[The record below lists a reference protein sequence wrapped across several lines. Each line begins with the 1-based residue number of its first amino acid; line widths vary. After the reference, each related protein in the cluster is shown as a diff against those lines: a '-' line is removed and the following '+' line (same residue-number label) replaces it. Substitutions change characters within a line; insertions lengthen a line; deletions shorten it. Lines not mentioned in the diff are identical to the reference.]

1 MQMIT
6 ANDIEASENKRK
18 YDEQCKK
25 VLSNKY
31 ILANI
36 LKYTVEEVEN
46 KSIKEIVSLIDGE
59 PEVGIKGVL
68 ECTDKIIGENTEDTS
83 VSEGTLYY
91 DIRFS
96 VRLGETETIKILF
109 DIEAQKK
116 YNPGYHIVTRGIVYG
131 ARMISS
137 QIGTEFDLKH
147 YDNVKKVY
155 SIWICFDASK
165 RIGNAIS
172 RYAIQKEDILL
183 GIPNQKQAY
192 DKLTV
197 IEICLDEEK
206 ESEHKLVRM
215 LNTLFS
221 DKKNSKE
228 IKDFLEN
235 DYEVPMNDNYGKEIE
250 LMCNLSGRVEEK
262 GIKKGFAQGIEQG
275 IEQGKGEGKAI
286 QFIDTVE
293 KLKESLSIPLEE
305 VLRLMGKTMEDYV
318 NAQKLLK

>member
-1 MQMIT
+1 MDMQTMI

-36 LKYTVEEVEN
+36 LKYTVEEVQD
-46 KSIKEIVSLIDGE
+46 KTIKEIVAAIDGE
-59 PEVGIKGVL
+59 PEVGTKGVL
-68 ECTDKIIGENTEDTS
+68 ECTDKITGENTEDSS

-96 VRLGETETIKILF
+96 IRLGETETIKILF
-109 DIEAQKK
+109 DIEAQKD
-116 YNPGYHIVTRGIVYG
+116 YTPGYHIVTRGIVYG

-147 YDNVKKVY
+147 YNDAKKIY
-155 SIWICFDASK
+155 SIWICFDATK
-165 RIGNAIS
+165 KIGNAIS
-172 RYAIQKEDILL
+172 RYAIQKEDILP
-183 GIPNQKQAY
+183 GIPNRKQAY

-197 IEICLDEEK
+197 IEICLNEEK
-206 ESEHKLVRM
+206 ESHHELIRM

-221 DKKNSKE
+221 DRKSSEE
-228 IKDFLEN
+228 IKDMLSSE
-235 DYEVPMNDNYGKEIE
+235 YEIPMNTAYGKEIE
-250 LMCNLSGRVEEK
+250 LMCNLSGRIEEK
-262 GIKKGFAQGIEQG
+262 GL
-275 IEQGKGEGKAI
+275 EQGKAME
-286 QFIDTVE
+286 FISTIE

-305 VLRLMGKTMEDYV
+305 ALHILGKTMQDYV

>member
-1 MQMIT
+1 MQTMI

-36 LKYTVEEVEN
+36 LKYTVEEVQD
-46 KSIKEIVSLIDGE
+46 KTIQEIVSSIDGE
-59 PEVGIKGVL
+59 PEVGTKGVL
-68 ECTDKIIGENTEDTS
+68 ECTDKIIGENTEDSS

-96 VRLGETETIKILF
+96 IRLGETETIKILF
-109 DIEAQKK
+109 DIEAQKD
-116 YNPGYHIVTRGIVYG
+116 YTPGYHIVTRGIVYG

-147 YDNVKKVY
+147 YNDAKKIY
-155 SIWICFDASK
+155 SIWICFDVSK
-165 RIGNAIS
+165 KIGNAIS
-172 RYAIQKEDILL
+172 RYAIQKEDILP
-183 GIPNQKQAY
+183 GIPNRKQAY

-197 IEICLDEEK
+197 IEICLNEEK
-206 ESEHKLVRM
+206 ESHHELIRM

-221 DKKNSKE
+221 YRKTSEE
-228 IKDFLEN
+228 IKDMLSNE
-235 DYEVPMNDNYGKEIE
+235 YEIPMNTAYGKEIE
-250 LMCNLSGRVEEK
+250 LMCNLSGRIEEK
-262 GIKKGFAQGIEQG
+262 GL
-275 IEQGKGEGKAI
+275 EQGKAME
-286 QFIDTVE
+286 FISTIE
-293 KLKESLSIPLEE
+293 KLKESLSVPLEE
-305 VLRLMGKTMEDYV
+305 ALRILGKTMQDYV

>member
-1 MQMIT
+1 MQTMI

-36 LKYTVEEVEN
+36 LKYTVEEVQD
-46 KSIKEIVSLIDGE
+46 KTIKEIVAAIDGE
-59 PEVGIKGVL
+59 PEVGTKGVL
-68 ECTDKIIGENTEDTS
+68 ECTDKITGENTEDSS

-96 VRLGETETIKILF
+96 IRLGETETIKILF
-109 DIEAQKK
+109 DIEAQKD
-116 YNPGYHIVTRGIVYG
+116 YTPGYHIVTRGIVYG

-147 YDNVKKVY
+147 YNDAKKIY
-155 SIWICFDASK
+155 SIWICFDATK
-165 RIGNAIS
+165 KIGNAIS
-172 RYAIQKEDILL
+172 RYAIQKEDILP
-183 GIPNQKQAY
+183 GIPNRKQAY

-197 IEICLDEEK
+197 IEICLNEEK
-206 ESEHKLVRM
+206 ESHHELIRM

-221 DKKNSKE
+221 DRKSSEE
-228 IKDFLEN
+228 IKDMLSSE
-235 DYEVPMNDNYGKEIE
+235 YEIPMNTAYGKEIE
-250 LMCNLSGRVEEK
+250 LMCNLSGRIEEK
-262 GIKKGFAQGIEQG
+262 GL
-275 IEQGKGEGKAI
+275 EQGKAME
-286 QFIDTVE
+286 FISTIE
-293 KLKESLSIPLEE
+293 KLKESLSVSLEE
-305 VLRLMGKTMEDYV
+305 ALHILGKTMQDYM

>member
-1 MQMIT
+1 MQTMT

-36 LKYTVEEVEN
+36 LKYTVEEVKGRTIE
-46 KSIKEIVSLIDGE
+46 EIADAIDGE
-59 PEVGIKGVL
+59 PEVGTKGVL
-68 ECTDKIIGENTEDTS
+68 ERTDKITGENTEDSS

-96 VRLGETETIKILF
+96 VRLGEKEYIKILF
-109 DIEAQKK
+109 DVEAQKD
-116 YNPGYHIVTRGIVYG
+116 YMPGYHIVTRGIVYG

-147 YDNVKKVY
+147 YDGVKKVY
-155 SIWICFDASK
+155 SIWICFDVSK
-165 RIGNAIS
+165 KIGNAIS
-172 RYAIQKEDILL
+172 RYAIQKEDIL
-183 GIPNQKQAY
+183 GEIPNPKEAY

-197 IEICLDEEK
+197 IEVCLNEEK
-206 ESEHKLVRM
+206 ESEHELIRM

-221 DKKNSKE
+221 DTKSSNE
-228 IKDFLEN
+228 IKDILEN
-235 DYEVPMNDNYGKEIE
+235 EYEVPMNRDYGKEIE
-250 LMCNLSGRVEEK
+250 LMCNLSGRIEEK
-262 GIKKGFAQGIEQG
+262 GLEKGLTQG
-275 IEQGKGEGKAI
+275 IEQGKAI
-286 QFIDTVE
+286 EFINAIE
-293 KLKESLSIPLEE
+293 KLKETLSVPLEE
-305 VLRLMGKTMEDYV
+305 ALSVLGKTMQDYT

>member
-1 MQMIT
+1 MQTMI

-36 LKYTVEEVEN
+36 LKYTVEEVQD
-46 KSIKEIVSLIDGE
+46 KTIQEIVSSIDGE
-59 PEVGIKGVL
+59 PEVGTKGVL
-68 ECTDKIIGENTEDTS
+68 ECTDKIIGENTEDSS

-96 VRLGETETIKILF
+96 IRLGETETIKILF
-109 DIEAQKK
+109 DIEAQKD
-116 YNPGYHIVTRGIVYG
+116 YTPGYHIVTRGIVYG

-147 YDNVKKVY
+147 YNDAKKIY
-155 SIWICFDASK
+155 SIWICFDVSK
-165 RIGNAIS
+165 KIGNAIS
-172 RYAIQKEDILL
+172 RYAIQKEDILP
-183 GIPNQKQAY
+183 GIPNRKQAY

-197 IEICLDEEK
+197 IEICLNEEK
-206 ESEHKLVRM
+206 ESHHELIRM

-221 DKKNSKE
+221 DRKSSEE
-228 IKDFLEN
+228 IKDMLSNE
-235 DYEVPMNDNYGKEIE
+235 YEIPMNTAYGKEIE
-250 LMCNLSGRVEEK
+250 LMCNLSGRIEEK
-262 GIKKGFAQGIEQG
+262 GL
-275 IEQGKGEGKAI
+275 EQGKAME
-286 QFIDTVE
+286 FISTIE
-293 KLKESLSIPLEE
+293 KLKESLSVPLEE
-305 VLRLMGKTMEDYV
+305 ALRILGKTMQDYV

>member
-1 MQMIT
+1 MQTMI
-6 ANDIEASENKRK
+6 ANDIEASKEKRK

-36 LKYTVEEVEN
+36 LKYTVEEV
-46 KSIKEIVSLIDGE
+46 KDKTIPEIVSAIDGE
-59 PEVGIKGVL
+59 PEVGTKGVL
-68 ECTDKIIGENTEDTS
+68 EHTDKIIGENTEDSS

-96 VRLGETETIKILF
+96 VRLGEKEYIKILF
-109 DIEAQKK
+109 DIEAQKD
-116 YNPGYHIVTRGIVYG
+116 YTPGYHIVTRGIVYG

-147 YDNVKKVY
+147 YDDAKKVY
-155 SIWICFDASK
+155 SIWICFDVAK
-165 RIGNAIS
+165 KIGNAIS
-172 RYAIQKEDILL
+172 RYAIQKEDILP

-197 IEICLDEEK
+197 IEVCLNENQ
-206 ESEHKLVRM
+206 ESHHELIRM

-221 DKKNSKE
+221 DNKNSNEIKE
-228 IKDFLEN
+228 ILSSE
-235 DYEVPMNDNYGKEIE
+235 YEVPMNTTYGKEIE
-250 LMCNLSGRVEEK
+250 LMCNLSGRVEQK
-262 GIKKGFAQGIEQG
+262 GVEQG
-275 IEQGKGEGKAI
+275 LERGKAI
-286 QFIDTVE
+286 EFMSTVE
-293 KLKESLSIPLEE
+293 RLKETLSVSLEE
-305 VLRLMGKTMEDYV
+305 ALRVLGKTMQDYI

>member
-1 MQMIT
+1 MQTMT

-36 LKYTVEEVEN
+36 LKYTVEEVKGKTIE
-46 KSIKEIVSLIDGE
+46 EIVNAIDGE
-59 PEVGIKGVL
+59 PEVGTKGVL
-68 ECTDKIIGENTEDTS
+68 ERTDKITGENTEDSS

-96 VRLGETETIKILF
+96 LRLGEKEYIKILF
-109 DIEAQKK
+109 DVEAQKD
-116 YNPGYHIVTRGIVYG
+116 YTPGYHILTRGIVYG

-147 YDNVKKVY
+147 YDGVKKVY
-155 SIWICFDASK
+155 SIWICFDVAK
-165 RIGNAIS
+165 KIGNAIS
-172 RYAIQKEDILL
+172 RYAIQKEDIL
-183 GIPNQKQAY
+183 GEIPNPKEAY

-197 IEICLDEEK
+197 IEVCLNGEK
-206 ESEHKLVRM
+206 ESEHELIRM

-221 DKKNSKE
+221 DTKSSNE
-228 IKDFLEN
+228 IKDILEN
-235 DYEVPMNDNYGKEIE
+235 EYEVPMNRDYGKEIE
-250 LMCNLSGRVEEK
+250 LMCNLSGRIEEK
-262 GIKKGFAQGIEQG
+262 GLEKGLTQG
-275 IEQGKGEGKAI
+275 IEQGKAI
-286 QFIDTVE
+286 EFINAIE
-293 KLKESLSIPLEE
+293 KLKETLSVPLEE
-305 VLRLMGKTMEDYV
+305 ALRVLGKTMQDYT

>member
-1 MQMIT
+1 MQTMT

-68 ECTDKIIGENTEDTS
+68 ESTDKIIGENTEDTS

-96 VRLGETETIKILF
+96 VRLGETEMIKILF
-109 DIEAQKK
+109 DVEAQKK

-155 SIWICFDASK
+155 SIWLCFDASK
-165 RIGNAIS
+165 KIGNAIS

-183 GIPNQKQAY
+183 GIPNRKEAY
-192 DKLTV
+192 DKMTV
-197 IEICLDEEK
+197 IEICLDEEQ

-221 DKKNSKE
+221 DKKSSKE
-228 IKDFLEN
+228 IKEFLAS

-250 LMCNLSGRVEEK
+250 FMCNLSGRVEEK
-262 GIKKGFAQGIEQG
+262 GIKKGVAQGVG
-275 IEQGKGEGKAI
+275 RGKAI
-286 QFIDTVE
+286 EFIDTVE
-293 KLKESLSIPLEE
+293 KLKESLSISLEE
-305 VLRLMGKTMEDYV
+305 VLRILGRTMEEYV
-318 NAQKLLK
+318 NAKELLK

>member
-1 MQMIT
+1 MQTMA

-36 LKYTVEEVEN
+36 LKYTVEEVKGKTIE
-46 KSIKEIVSLIDGE
+46 EIVNAIDGE
-59 PEVGIKGVL
+59 PEVGTKGVL
-68 ECTDKIIGENTEDTS
+68 ERTDKITGENTEDSS
-83 VSEGTLYY
+83 VSEGILYY

-96 VRLGETETIKILF
+96 VRVGEKEYIKILF
-109 DIEAQKK
+109 DVEAQKD
-116 YNPGYHIVTRGIVYG
+116 YTPGYHIVTRGIVYG

-147 YDNVKKVY
+147 YDGVKKVY
-155 SIWICFDASK
+155 SIWICFDVAK
-165 RIGNAIS
+165 KIGNAIS
-172 RYAIQKEDILL
+172 RYGIKKEDIL
-183 GIPNQKQAY
+183 GEIPNPKEAY

-197 IEICLDEEK
+197 IEVCLNEEK
-206 ESEHKLVRM
+206 ESEHELIRM

-221 DKKNSKE
+221 DTKSSSE
-228 IKDFLEN
+228 IKDILEN
-235 DYEVPMNDNYGKEIE
+235 EYEVPMNRDYGKEIE

-262 GIKKGFAQGIEQG
+262 GIKKGIGR
-275 IEQGKGEGKAI
+275 GKAI
-286 QFIDTVE
+286 QLIDTVE
-293 KLKESLSIPLEE
+293 KLKESLSVPLEE
-305 VLRLMGKTMEDYV
+305 VLRLMGMTMEDYV